1 MLRDESKKK
10 NKKTCQIKNPSQVS
24 LTLQTRQMRYE
35 IGIWKLFFLKKETRK
50 KRPKLLKNDKR
61 N

>member
-35 IGIWKLFFLKKETRK
+35 IGI
-50 KRPKLLKNDKR
+50 
-61 N
+61 